1 MDVFQTCGIDVAE
14 RLTRH
19 DARGRFFPVRLV
31 DHRTEEM
38 GNQMAA
44 CLAPGGE
51 EYEHPLA
58 GLYDLSYYVLTEVA
72 NNIRQHSAGLGFAS
86 AQVSRGEGLVR
97 LALADNG
104 IGIRGSL
111 QFAGVPLIDQMSDPA
126 VIRMALEPRVSCKS
140 GDPNEGVGLTLVSEL
155 AQLTK
160 AWLLIVSGR
169 GAVRVVA
176 GSEPQMSELPN
187 GRCFPGTLI
196 AMTFRQTSARNYPQ
210 LLHDAKVRAGLLRT
224 RGAMGRFQP

>member
-1 MDVFQTCGIDVAE
+1 MVELRLPPRIDAGGLLPFLAQLSEPASVGAVRLDVSGLRRVTPAGLVALVATVLGWRRDACKVEFAGVRQCPIGGYLQLMDVFRTCGIDLAE
-14 RLTRH
+14 AFARH

-31 DHRTEEM
+31 DHRTEEL

-51 EYEHPLA
+51 DYDHPLA

-72 NNIRQHSAGLGFAS
+72 NNIRQHSGGLGFAS
-86 AQVSRGEGLVR
+86 AQVTRGEGLVR

-111 QFAGVPLIDQMSDPA
+111 HYAGLPLIDQMSDAA

-140 GDPNEGVGLTLVSEL
+140 GDPNEGWG
-155 AQLTK
+155 
-160 AWLLIVSGR
+160 
-169 GAVRVVA
+169 
-176 GSEPQMSELPN
+176 
-187 GRCFPGTLI
+187 
-196 AMTFRQTSARNYPQ
+196 
-210 LLHDAKVRAGLLRT
+210 
-224 RGAMGRFQP
+224 